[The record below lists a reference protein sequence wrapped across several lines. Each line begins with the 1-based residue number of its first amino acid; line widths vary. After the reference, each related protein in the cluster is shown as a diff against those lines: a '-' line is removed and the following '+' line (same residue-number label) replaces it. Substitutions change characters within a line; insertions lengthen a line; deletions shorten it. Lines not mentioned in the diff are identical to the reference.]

1 MNRIDN
7 FKFLIIWWQTEPKA
21 ETNTKVTRL
30 IERKFFF
37 KRLIDDMITFLPVV
51 KPSYTVYTLVQSDL
65 QSQSTTN
72 EPVLQQLVR

>member
-1 MNRIDN
+1 MADWTKDWNKYQSD
-7 FKFLIIWWQTEPKA
+7 QTDWKKK
-21 ETNTKVTRL
+21 N
-30 IERKFFF
+30 F